1 MVDSQYQSVL
11 VRADTLELHV
21 EATLVMQEH
30 AGAIAVDRTVRE
42 QHTNGECGLHIL
54 RQRQECLVGVPV
66 RVVHHGGT
74 GHVGVTVAILVDVSH
89 ERQIPGVVFGELCL
103 EVLDL
108 GQRRVAQAE
117 ALGHF
122 IGLGCFRIRVLAEH
136 IRVDDDDFS
145 LRHNVFLSAWRSP
158 SKHLGKYWH
167 CSIHI

>member
-42 QHTNGECGLHIL
+42 QHTNGECGLHVL

-74 GHVGVTVAILVDVSH
+74 GHVGVTVAILVDVSQALCLVSCALKSSTSANAASL
-89 ERQIPGVVFGELCL
+89 RPKLLATSLALVVFESGSLPNISGLTMMTFPSAIMCSFQHG
-103 EVLDL
+103 VP
-108 GQRRVAQAE
+108 QA
-117 ALGHF
+117 
-122 IGLGCFRIRVLAEH
+122 
-136 IRVDDDDFS
+136 S
-145 LRHNVFLSAWRSP
+145 T
-158 SKHLGKYWH
+158 
-167 CSIHI
+167 

>member
-42 QHTNGECGLHIL
+42 QHTNGECGLHVL

-89 ERQIPGVVFGELCL
+89 ERQIPGVV
-103 EVLDL
+103 
-108 GQRRVAQAE
+108 
-117 ALGHF
+117 
-122 IGLGCFRIRVLAEH
+122 
-136 IRVDDDDFS
+136 
-145 LRHNVFLSAWRSP
+145 P
-158 SKHLGKYWH
+158 
-167 CSIHI
+167 